1 MSVLVYGGQGA
12 LGRVLVNRLKANYK
26 VISVDLRES
35 EFSQRVSVQM
45 VENQRNLCRFS
56 YIDNAIFEPSK
67 MKLALKFYCLRN
79 STLRN

>member
-35 EFSQRVSVQM
+35 GIAR
-45 VENQRNLCRFS
+45 
-56 YIDNAIFEPSK
+56 AGW
-67 MKLALKFYCLRN
+67 
-79 STLRN
+79 T